1 MLDFPQ
7 HVSPSREVRAASTD
21 ADKQLSEFD
30 VETSM
35 RQDVYQ
41 RITWLQVSRPALF
54 RAPPGPPWL
63 LAESGRS
70 RASPCRDRT
79 GRFVWPQG

>member
-7 HVSPSREVRAASTD
+7 HVSPSREVRAASTE

-35 RQDVYQ
+35 RRDVYQ
-41 RITWLQVSRPALF
+41 RITWLQVGFWALCRF
-54 RAPPGPPWL
+54 WERCPTHPPHHFLG
-63 LAESGRS
+63 
-70 RASPCRDRT
+70 
-79 GRFVWPQG
+79 